1 MHNSCLILVVISR
14 KYCLSLSQ
22 QNSLSRCPLK
32 KKNLNL
38 EKAQNLSKRKALR
51 NNQSC
56 QLVQLSVLQRFQ
68 GLKMLKVPDAIICYS
83 CYHYV
88 LVFAEININFHLYI
102 NGVSLLACFL
112 QCACMNTHMLFAGN
126 SSAWTTWAGSDFSFS
141 LKFFRF
147 LIAFNYKSIQMGKE
161 KLYIQLGLTSC
172 ADHHPT
178 YQKERSAKGVF
189 PEDYLSF

>member
-1 MHNSCLILVVISR
+1 MLSGTGAPCTRCFDTVNLVPNWGSGPRSLLWDFVIPGSLDAYSDVRGRGSVFKIKDRQLSLCKENDWLYPFLIHCYLVHMHNSCLILVVISR

-51 NNQSC
+51 NNWSC

-88 LVFAEININFHLYI
+88 LVFSEININFHLYI
-102 NGVSLLACFL
+102 NGVSLLAFFL
-112 QCACMNTHMLFAGN
+112 
-126 SSAWTTWAGSDFSFS
+126 
-141 LKFFRF
+141 
-147 LIAFNYKSIQMGKE
+147 
-161 KLYIQLGLTSC
+161 
-172 ADHHPT
+172 
-178 YQKERSAKGVF
+178 
-189 PEDYLSF
+189 

>member
-1 MHNSCLILVVISR
+1 M
-14 KYCLSLSQ
+14 
-22 QNSLSRCPLK
+22 PLRK

-102 NGVSLLACFL
+102 NGVSSLAFFL
-112 QCACMNTHMLFAGN
+112 QCACMNAHMLFAEN
-126 SSAWTTWAGSDFSFS
+126 SSFGP
-141 LKFFRF
+141 
-147 LIAFNYKSIQMGKE
+147 
-161 KLYIQLGLTSC
+161 LGLVLIFLLVWNSSEFYC
-172 ADHHPT
+172 HLIVNPFKWERKNYT
-178 YQKERSAKGVF
+178 YGWT
-189 PEDYLSF
+189 